1 MEIRYIAQE
10 DIDRLKWDSC
20 VHYANNGNVFGY
32 SWFLN
37 NTGKQ
42 WDGLVEGDYES
53 VFPLVWRYDWL
64 KHKELFQPIL
74 ARELGLYSIHVLSP
88 NRIGQFL
95 KAIPAEYQ
103 TIDIVLNEQN
113 TFKTATDFQHKT
125 HHNYQML
132 LTAPYEEI
140 RNSYAPE
147 LVDALDAAEELGLR
161 PADSMK
167 PEKLA
172 AFYQKYNKDGNALR
186 AQKFHALQR
195 IMYNALHRGTG
206 FIAGVANEQGELLAA
221 NFFINGHGKLLG
233 LIPVESPK
241 GAEVHA
247 LDMLLNLMIQTN
259 AGRPALLD
267 FNSDDARLE
276 RFGAIQ
282 NPYYSIQRASNPDWL
297 ETLKKSLWGK

>member
-1 MEIRYIAQE
+1 MEIRFIAQE

-64 KHKELFQPIL
+64 KHKEVFQPIL
-74 ARELGLYSIHVLSP
+74 ARELGLYSIHILSP

-95 KAIPAEYQ
+95 KAIPEEYR
-103 TIDIVLNEQN
+103 TVDIVLNEQN
-113 TFKTATDFQHKT
+113 PFKTAIDFQHKT

-140 RNSYAPE
+140 RKGYAPE
-147 LVDALDAAEELGLR
+147 LLNALDAAEELGIR
-161 PADSMK
+161 PAGSLK
-167 PEKLA
+167 PERLA
-172 AFYQKYNKDGNALR
+172 DFYQKHSKDGNALR
-186 AQKFHALQR
+186 TQKFHALQR

-206 FIAGVANEQGELLAA
+206 FIAGITDENDELLAA
-221 NFFINGHGKLLG
+221 NFFINGHRKLLG
-233 LIPVESPK
+233 LIPIQSPK
-241 GAEVHA
+241 GATMHA
-247 LDMLLNLMIQTN
+247 LDVLMNLMIQSN
-259 AGRPALLD
+259 AGRPLLLD
-267 FNSDDARLE
+267 FNSDDAHLE
-276 RFGAIQ
+276 QFGAIQ
-282 NPYYSIQRASNPDWL
+282 NSYYSIQRSSKPDWL
-297 ETLKKSLWGK
+297 ETLKQSLWRK